1 MLNDDNIINVDE
13 VATVTFNKDVYK
25 GTNNVLK
32 YIEFLKYK
40 EIEEYGKI
48 ISTDDISEAKGLYP
62 LDQFGEY
69 IATKESK
76 DVVSNYIIDI
86 EYTKM
91 KIVLKNGFAY
101 LCRYFN
107 TDGDILFDTECGY
120 MKYISN
126 EDIKTQNKRY
136 SRIKKVIFENTI

>member
-1 MLNDDNIINVDE
+1 MAV
-13 VATVTFNKDVYK
+13 VTCNKDVYK

-69 IATKESK
+69 IATKELK

-136 SRIKKVIFENTI
+136 SRIKKVIFENTV